1 MSYEIHCPIYPTRSI
16 CSFTDI
22 TPGPLPYTQR
32 SSSNVNLIKQIEAIC
47 GVRERIR
54 DELYS
59 IRSKAMDGTC
69 HWITNESNFMNWA
82 EKAEPLHGPR
92 LFWLFG
98 LPAMG
103 KTVLASY
110 VVDWLTSAG
119 MNKSCQ
125 CHFFSSSHQ
134 NKRTVA
140 YSLRFIASQLAMV
153 NEEFR
158 NQLLTLQEE
167 TGSTFSFQDQSFSV
181 IWEKIFEGIVFKL
194 KTAPLYW
201 VFDAVDE
208 ADAPSTLVNSLMKIQ
223 SSTPIRIF
231 ITSRPMKTPPESKI
245 FIPSRD
251 THLLSEKDTIDDI
264 RAYVRNAVQEAL
276 PHGEPQM
283 KDDIIEQ
290 VLAKAG
296 GSFLWVKLALEALH
310 DNWHT
315 RDHIREVLTEMPR
328 EMGLLYTRM
337 LKKIESQPPHLQLM
351 AKRILSW
358 ATCCWRPL
366 SIAELQTALEPEF
379 TGFLKLKE
387 TVVQI
392 CGNFIS
398 VDTGNA
404 AKVHLIHTTAREF
417 LLQTQEDTPAF
428 IDSRLC
434 HEHIAT
440 ICLRYLS
447 DERWKRVFKDVEN
460 STLTPTGRLARTN
473 RLLVAEKGHGLL
485 GYSVCYYAYHVSAAT
500 IDSEQLPAL
509 LTIFFNKYSLSWI
522 EAIALSGNLRYLT
535 QSARYLKVYAKRRSR
550 RRNLSIGSSPL
561 TLRDPSNDDSTNV
574 HLWAIDFIRLVG
586 KFGPNL
592 VQSPSSVHRL
602 VPPFCPRTSM
612 IGSIFGF
619 QDRTISVAGL
629 PSERWDDCLAS
640 VSVGKEEAASRILAT
655 NAYFLAL
662 ISSNGTVVVWYA
674 ETCEEARRLEHGEYV
689 AIMEMNKSQTLL
701 VTAGTVNYKVW
712 DIASG
717 RELCCLSKTSLAL
730 TKAIA
735 LDSTGSEL
743 VVALDDCSA
752 TCYDLENSSIKWYF
766 SVPDDGQY
774 HGCPLVVTISPNMTK
789 LAMAWRGK
797 PPVVWNIPG
806 TDSQRPLRCSVR
818 SNTDALFSPLTM
830 QWQADANSILILC
843 SNTKLV
849 EWHIYDEEL
858 REYDHLKPLEMA
870 VSQDGNF
877 LLTSDH
883 MGAISVWTFPRL
895 SLIYQLVNENEFIED
910 LAFSPDSQRFYDL
923 RGPICNVWEP
933 DALIRPDE
941 QELEDRGSSVV
952 TEPVITRDESSQTQV
967 TALSHGFGDKYFCAG
982 REDGTVSIHNAQ
994 DGKRMRK
1001 ISAHSS
1007 TSSVINL
1014 FWSSSG
1020 KYIVSGDD
1028 SGRIV
1033 VKRVEL
1039 KEGSTW
1045 AVFPALDF
1053 RVGESVKQFLLNES
1067 ERLLLVSTSSTD
1079 RVWDLKTKKES
1090 CCRVWGSKQ
1099 GRRWIQHPFK
1109 RELLIWIDPLG
1120 VHTYNWKALA
1130 HTDSEQPHSAQS
1142 SPIQTTTPHGEVV
1155 HWVALTNNK
1164 RYIIYLSGSGHTE
1177 ARLSSGLHLEFLSTS
1192 DLRVQHPHS
1201 LASDCMADLAAQIKR
1216 LIGTYQDRIVFLD
1229 HDYWL
1234 CTWSIDAGLDDV
1246 KRHFFLP
1253 KDWLNHSS
1261 LRMAKMNAEG
1271 TFFCPKHGDVAIV
1284 RHGMGF

>member
-1 MSYEIHCPIYPTRSI
+1 M
-16 CSFTDI
+16 
-22 TPGPLPYTQR
+22 
-32 SSSNVNLIKQIEAIC
+32 IKQIEHIC
-47 GVRERIR
+47 GVRERVQ
-54 DELYS
+54 DEVQSL
-59 IRSKAMDGTC
+59 RSKAMSGTC
-69 HWITNESNFMNWA
+69 HWITYRSKFINWVESI
-82 EKAEPLHGPR
+82 EPLHGPR
-92 LFWLFG
+92 FFWLTG
-98 LPAMG
+98 PPAMG
-103 KTVLASY
+103 KTVIASY
-110 VVDWLTSAG
+110 VVDWLTSSG
-119 MNKSCQ
+119 ICKSCQ
-125 CHFFSSSHQ
+125 CHFFSSGHQ
-134 NKRTVA
+134 NKRTAA
-140 YSLRFIASQLAMV
+140 YSLRSIASQLAYV

-158 NQLLTLQEE
+158 EQLLALQEE
-167 TGSTFSFQDQSFSV
+167 TGVSFSFQDQNLSV
-181 IWEKIFEGIVFKL
+181 IWEKVFEGIVFKL
-194 KTAPLYW
+194 KTTPFYW

-208 ADAPSTLVNSLMKIQ
+208 ADLPSMLINSLMKIQ

-231 ITSRPMKTPPESKI
+231 FTSRQMRM
-245 FIPSRD
+245 PSGWATLGASID
-251 THLLSEKDTIDDI
+251 TCFLSENDTIDDI

-276 PHGEPQM
+276 PDDEPQI

-290 VLAKAG
+290 VMTKAG
-296 GSFLWVKLALEALH
+296 GSFLWVRLALETLH

-315 RDHIREVLTEMPR
+315 RDDIREVLTEMPR
-328 EMGLLYTRM
+328 GMEHLYTRM
-337 LKKIESQPPHLQLM
+337 LEKIESQPPRQQLM

-358 ATCCWRPL
+358 AACCWRPL

-379 TGFLKLKE
+379 TGFVSLQE
-387 TVVQI
+387 TIVQI
-392 CGNFIS
+392 CGSFIS
-398 VDTGNA
+398 VDNG
-404 AKVHLIHTTAREF
+404 KVSLIHTTAREF
-417 LLQTQEDTPAF
+417 LLQIRGGAPAF
-428 IDSRLC
+428 IHSGLC

-440 ICLRYLS
+440 VCLKYLS
-447 DERWKRVFKDVEN
+447 DEKWKRVFKDVQN
-460 STLTPTGRLARTN
+460 STVTATGRSARTN
-473 RLLVAEKGHGLL
+473 RLLVAEQGHTLL
-485 GYSVCYYAYHVSAAT
+485 GYSVCYYAYHVSQSP
-500 IDSEQLPAL
+500 IESDQLTAL
-509 LTIFFNKYSLSWI
+509 LTDFFTKYSLSWI
-522 EAIALSGNLRYLT
+522 EAIALSRNLRYLT
-535 QSARYLKVYAKRRSR
+535 RSARYLKVYAKRRSR
-550 RRNLSIGSSPL
+550 RPSLKIGSSPL

-574 HLWAIDFIRLVG
+574 HLWAIDFIRIVG

-592 VQSPSSVHRL
+592 IQSPLSVYRL

-612 IGSIFGF
+612 IRTIFGL
-619 QDRTISVAGL
+619 QEGAISVTGL

-640 VSVGKEEAASRILAT
+640 VSVGGEEAASKILAT

-662 ISSNGTVVVWYA
+662 ISSSGTIVIWYA
-674 ETCEEARRLEHGEYV
+674 ETCEEARRIEHGEYV
-689 AIMEMNKSQTLL
+689 ALMEMNKSQTLL
-701 VTAGTVNYKVW
+701 VTAGIDSYKVW

-717 RELCCLSKTSLAL
+717 RELYKIRKLSLAL
-730 TKAIA
+730 IKAIA
-735 LDSTGSEL
+735 FGSNDAEL

-752 TCYDLENSSIKWYF
+752 TCYDLETSSNRWYF
-766 SVPDDGQY
+766 SVPDDGEY
-774 HGCPLVVTISPNMTK
+774 HGCPLVVTISPDSTK

-797 PPVVWNIPG
+797 PPVVWSIPG
-806 TDSQRPLRCSVR
+806 TNSQRPLRCRVR
-818 SNTDALFSPLTM
+818 SSTDALYSPLTM

-843 SNTKLV
+843 SNTRLI
-849 EWHIYDEEL
+849 EWHIYDEEQ

-910 LAFSPDSQRFYDL
+910 LVFSPDSQRFYDL

-967 TALSHGFGDKYFCAG
+967 TALSYGFGDKYFCAG
-982 REDGTVSIHNAQ
+982 REDGTVSIHDAE

-1001 ISAHSS
+1001 IPAHSS

-1053 RVGESVKQFLLNES
+1053 RVGEPVEQFLLNES
-1067 ERLLLVSTSSTD
+1067 EKLLLISASSTD
-1079 RVWDLKTKKES
+1079 RVWDIKAKKES
-1090 CCRVWGSKQ
+1090 CCQYWGSKQ

-1109 RELLIWIDPLG
+1109 RELLIWIDPFG
-1120 VHTYNWKALA
+1120 VHTYSWKALA
-1130 HTDSEQPHSAQS
+1130 HTDSEQPLSAQS
-1142 SPIQTTTPHGEVV
+1142 SSIQTTTSHGKVV
-1155 HWVALTNNK
+1155 YWVALTNNK
-1164 RYIIYLSGSGHTE
+1164 RYIIYLSGSGHTG

-1192 DLRVQHPHS
+1192 DLQVQHPHS
-1201 LASDCMADLAAQIKR
+1201 LAIDCMADLAAQIKR

-1229 HDYWL
+1229 HDSWL
-1234 CTWSIDAGLDDV
+1234 CTWSIDTGPDDV

-1253 KDWLNHSS
+1253 KDWLNHNS
-1261 LRMAKMNAEG
+1261 LRMATLNAEG

-1284 RHGMGF
+1284 RHGMRF

>member
-1 MSYEIHCPIYPTRSI
+1 MYP
-16 CSFTDI
+16 FTDI
-22 TPGPLPYTQR
+22 TPGPLSHVRR
-32 SSSNVNLIKQIEAIC
+32 SSSNVNVIKQIEAIC
-47 GVRERIR
+47 GVRERVQ
-54 DELYS
+54 DEVQS
-59 IRSKAMDGTC
+59 VRSKAMSGTC
-69 HWITNESNFMNWA
+69 HWITYRSNFINWV
-82 EKAEPLHGPR
+82 ENIEPLHSPR
-92 LFWLFG
+92 FFWLTG

-119 MNKSCQ
+119 ISKSCQ
-125 CHFFSSSHQ
+125 CHFFSSGHQ
-134 NKRTVA
+134 NKRTAA
-140 YSLRFIASQLAMV
+140 YSLRSIASQLAYV

-158 NQLLTLQEE
+158 EQLLALHEE
-167 TGSTFSFQDQSFSV
+167 TGISFSFQDQNLSV

-194 KTAPLYW
+194 KTKPLYW

-208 ADAPSTLVNSLMKIQ
+208 ADVPSMLINSLMKIQ

-231 ITSRPMKTPPESKI
+231 ITSRPMRM
-245 FIPSRD
+245 PSGWATLSASID
-251 THLLSEKDTIDDI
+251 TCFLSEHDTIDDI

-276 PHGEPQM
+276 PDDEPQL

-290 VLAKAG
+290 VLTKAG
-296 GSFLWVKLALEALH
+296 GSFLWVRLALETLH

-315 RDHIREVLTEMPR
+315 KDDIREVLTEMPR
-328 EMGLLYTRM
+328 GMEHLYTRM
-337 LKKIESQPPHLQLM
+337 LEKIESQPPRLQLM

-358 ATCCWRPL
+358 AACCWRPL

-379 TGFLKLKE
+379 TGFVRLQE
-387 TVVQI
+387 TIIQI
-392 CGNFIS
+392 CGSFIS
-398 VDTGNA
+398 VDTG
-404 AKVHLIHTTAREF
+404 KVSLIHTTAREF
-417 LLQTQEDTPAF
+417 LLQTRGGAPAF
-428 IDSRLC
+428 IHSGLC

-440 ICLRYLS
+440 VCLKYLS
-447 DERWKRVFKDVEN
+447 DEKWKRVFKDVQN
-460 STLTPTGRLARTN
+460 STVTATGRLARTN
-473 RLLVAEKGHGLL
+473 RLLVAEQGHTLL
-485 GYSVCYYAYHVSAAT
+485 GYSVCYYAYHVSQSP
-500 IDSEQLPAL
+500 IESEQLTAL
-509 LTIFFNKYSLSWI
+509 LTNFFTKYSLSWI
-522 EAIALSGNLRYLT
+522 EAIALSRNLRYLT
-535 QSARYLKVYAKRRSR
+535 RSARYLKVYAKRRSR
-550 RRNLSIGSSPL
+550 RPSLKIGSSPL
-561 TLRDPSNDDSTNV
+561 TLRDPSNDDSTNF
-574 HLWAIDFIRLVG
+574 HLWAIDFIRVVG

-592 VQSPSSVHRL
+592 IQSPSSVYRL

-612 IGSIFGF
+612 IGTMFGL
-619 QDRTISVAGL
+619 QDGAISVTGL

-640 VSVGKEEAASRILAT
+640 VNVGGDEAASKILVT
-655 NAYFLAL
+655 NGYFLAL
-662 ISSNGTVVVWYA
+662 ISSSGTIVVWYA
-674 ETCEEARRLEHGEYV
+674 ETCEEARRIEHGEYV
-689 AIMEMNKSQTLL
+689 ALMEMNKSQTLL
-701 VTAGTVNYKVW
+701 VTAGIDNYKVW

-717 RELCCLSKTSLAL
+717 RELYELRKTSLAL

-735 LDSTGSEL
+735 FGSNDSEL

-752 TCYDLENSSIKWYF
+752 TCYDLEASSNKWHF
-766 SVPDDGQY
+766 SVPDDGEY
-774 HGCPLVVTISPNMTK
+774 HGCPLIVTISPDLTK

-797 PPVVWNIPG
+797 PPVVWSIPG
-806 TDSQRPLRCSVR
+806 TISQRPLRCRVR
-818 SNTDALFSPLTM
+818 SSTDALYSPLTM

-843 SNTKLV
+843 SNTRLI
-849 EWHIYDEEL
+849 EWHIYDEEQ

-967 TALSHGFGDKYFCAG
+967 TALSYGFGDKYFCAG
-982 REDGTVSIHNAQ
+982 REDGTVSIHDAE
-994 DGKRMRK
+994 DGKKMRK
-1001 ISAHSS
+1001 IPAHSS

-1039 KEGSTW
+1039 KENTTW

-1053 RVGESVKQFLLNES
+1053 RVGEPVEQFLLNES
-1067 ERLLLVSTSSTD
+1067 EKLLLVSASSTD
-1079 RVWDLKTKKES
+1079 RVWDIKAKKES
-1090 CCRVWGSKQ
+1090 CCRYWGSKQ

-1109 RELLIWIDPLG
+1109 RELLIWIDPFG

-1130 HTDSEQPHSAQS
+1130 HTDPEQPLSAQPS
-1142 SPIQTTTPHGEVV
+1142 SIRTTTSHGKVV

-1164 RYIIYLSGSGHTE
+1164 RYIIYLSDSGHTE

-1192 DLRVQHPHS
+1192 DLQVQHPHL

-1216 LIGTYQDRIVFLD
+1216 LIGTYHDRIVFLD
-1229 HDYWL
+1229 HDSWL
-1234 CTWSIDAGLDDV
+1234 CTWSIDTGLDDV

-1253 KDWLNHSS
+1253 KDWLNHNS
-1261 LRMAKMNAEG
+1261 LRMATLNAEG
-1271 TFFCPKHGDVAIV
+1271 TFFCPKHGDVAVV
-1284 RHGMGF
+1284 RHGMRF

>member
-1 MSYEIHCPIYPTRSI
+1 M
-16 CSFTDI
+16 
-22 TPGPLPYTQR
+22 PGPLSHTQR
-32 SSSNVNLIKQIEAIC
+32 SSSNVNVIKQIEAIC
-47 GVRERIR
+47 GVRERIQH
-54 DELYS
+54 ELQS
-59 IRSKAMDGTC
+59 ARSKAMNGTC
-69 HWITNESNFMNWA
+69 HWITNRSKFIDWA
-82 EKAEPLHGPR
+82 EKTEPLHGPKF
-92 LFWLFG
+92 FWLVG

-125 CHFFSSSHQ
+125 YHFFSSSDQ

-140 YSLRFIASQLAMV
+140 YSFRSIASQLAYV

-158 NQLLTLQEE
+158 EQLLALQEE
-167 TGSTFSFQDQSFSV
+167 TGTSFSFQDQSLSV

-194 KTAPLYW
+194 KTTPLYW
-201 VFDAVDE
+201 VFDAIDE
-208 ADAPSTLVNSLMKIQ
+208 ADVPSTLITNLMKIQ
-223 SSTPIRIF
+223 SSAPIRIF
-231 ITSRPMKTPPESKI
+231 ITSRPMKM
-245 FIPSRD
+245 PSGWKMLHDPTD

-276 PHGEPQM
+276 PDGEPQI
-283 KDDIIEQ
+283 KDDIIER
-290 VLAKAG
+290 VLTKAG
-296 GSFLWVKLALEALH
+296 GSFLWVRLALETLH
-310 DNWHT
+310 ENWHT
-315 RDHIREVLTEMPR
+315 KDDIREVLTNMPR
-328 EMGLLYTRM
+328 EMGLLYTQM
-337 LKKIESQPPHLQLM
+337 LEKIESQSTRWQLM

-366 SIAELQTALEPEF
+366 SIDELQTALEPEF
-379 TGFLKLKE
+379 TGFVKLKE
-387 TVVQI
+387 TIIQI

-398 VDTGNA
+398 VDGD
-404 AKVHLIHTTAREF
+404 KVSLIHTTAREF
-417 LLQTQEDTPAF
+417 LLQTREDAPAF
-428 IDSRLC
+428 IHSRLC

-440 ICLRYLS
+440 VCLKYLS
-447 DERWKRVFKDVEN
+447 DEKWKRVFKDVEN
-460 STLTPTGRLARTN
+460 SAITATGRLARPN
-473 RLLVAEKGHGLL
+473 RLLAAEQGHALL
-485 GYSVCYYAYHVSAAT
+485 GYSVCYYAYHVSESPME
-500 IDSEQLPAL
+500 SEQLPAL
-509 LTIFFNKYSLSWI
+509 LTNFFTKYSLSWI
-522 EAIALSGNLRYLT
+522 EAIALSRNLRYLT
-535 QSARYLKVYAKRRSR
+535 RSARYLKVYAKRRLR
-550 RRNLSIGSSPL
+550 RPSLKLGSFPL
-561 TLRDPSNDDSTNV
+561 TLRDPSNEDSTNV
-574 HLWAIDFIRLVG
+574 QLWAIDFIRIVG
-586 KFGPNL
+586 KFGHNL
-592 VQSPSSVHRL
+592 VQSPSSVYRL
-602 VPPFCPRTSM
+602 VPPFCPRMSM
-612 IGSIFGF
+612 IGIVFGL
-619 QDRTISVAGL
+619 QDKAISVTGL

-640 VSVGKEEAASRILAT
+640 VSVGKEETASRILAT

-662 ISSNGTVVVWYA
+662 ISSSGTVVVWYA
-674 ETCEEARRLEHGEYV
+674 ETCEEARRIDHGEYV
-689 AIMEMNKSQTLL
+689 AVMEMNKSQTLL

-717 RELCCLSKTSLAL
+717 RELYCLRKKSLAL

-735 LDSTGSEL
+735 LGSTGSEL

-752 TCYDLENSSIKWYF
+752 TCYDLETSRNKWYF

-774 HGCPLVVTISPNMTK
+774 HGCPLVVKISPDMTK

-797 PPVVWNIPG
+797 PPVVWSIPG
-806 TDSQRPLRCSVR
+806 ADSQRPLRCRVR
-818 SNTDALFSPLTM
+818 NNTDALFSPLTM

-843 SNTKLV
+843 SNTKLI
-849 EWHIYDEEL
+849 EWHIYDEEQ

-870 VSQDGNF
+870 ISQDGNF

-967 TALSHGFGDKYFCAG
+967 TALSHGFGDKFFCAG
-982 REDGTVSIHNAQ
+982 REDGTVSIHDAK

-1001 ISAHSS
+1001 IPAHSS

-1014 FWSSSG
+1014 FWSRSG

-1028 SGRIV
+1028 SGRVV

-1053 RVGESVKQFLLNES
+1053 RVDESVKQFLLNES

-1090 CCRVWGSKQ
+1090 CRRAWGSKQ

-1109 RELLIWIDPLG
+1109 RELLIWIDPFG
-1120 VHTYNWKALA
+1120 VHTYDWKALA
-1130 HTDSEQPHSAQS
+1130 HTDPEQPHSALP
-1142 SPIQTTTPHGEVV
+1142 SPIQTTTSHGEVV

-1216 LIGTYQDRIVFLD
+1216 LIGTYHDRIVFLD

-1261 LRMAKMNAEG
+1261 LRMATLNAEG
-1271 TFFCPKHGDVAIV
+1271 TLFCPKHGDVAIV

>member
-1 MSYEIHCPIYPTRSI
+1 MYP
-16 CSFTDI
+16 FTDI
-22 TPGPLPYTQR
+22 TPGPLSHVRR
-32 SSSNVNLIKQIEAIC
+32 SSSNVNVIKQIEAIC
-47 GVRERIR
+47 GVRERVQ
-54 DELYS
+54 DEVQS
-59 IRSKAMDGTC
+59 VRSKAMSGTC
-69 HWITNESNFMNWA
+69 HWITYRSNFINWV
-82 EKAEPLHGPR
+82 ENIEPLHSPR
-92 LFWLFG
+92 FFWLTG

-119 MNKSCQ
+119 ISKSCQ
-125 CHFFSSSHQ
+125 CHFFSSGHQ
-134 NKRTVA
+134 NKRTAA
-140 YSLRFIASQLAMV
+140 YSLRSIASQLAYV

-158 NQLLTLQEE
+158 EQLLALHEE
-167 TGSTFSFQDQSFSV
+167 TGISFSFQDQNLSV

-194 KTAPLYW
+194 KTKPLYW

-208 ADAPSTLVNSLMKIQ
+208 ADVPSMLINSLMKIQ

-231 ITSRPMKTPPESKI
+231 ITSRPMRM
-245 FIPSRD
+245 PSGWATLSASID
-251 THLLSEKDTIDDI
+251 TCFLSEHDTIDDI

-276 PHGEPQM
+276 PDDEPQL

-290 VLAKAG
+290 VLTKAG
-296 GSFLWVKLALEALH
+296 GSFLWVRLALETLH

-315 RDHIREVLTEMPR
+315 KDDIREVLTEMPR
-328 EMGLLYTRM
+328 GMEHLYSRM
-337 LKKIESQPPHLQLM
+337 LEKIESQPPRLQLM

-358 ATCCWRPL
+358 AACCWRPL

-379 TGFLKLKE
+379 TGFVRLQE
-387 TVVQI
+387 TIIQI
-392 CGNFIS
+392 CGSFIS
-398 VDTGNA
+398 VDTG
-404 AKVHLIHTTAREF
+404 KVSLIHTTAREF
-417 LLQTQEDTPAF
+417 LLQTRGGAPAF
-428 IDSRLC
+428 IHSGLC

-440 ICLRYLS
+440 VCLKYLS
-447 DERWKRVFKDVEN
+447 DEKWKRVFKDVQN
-460 STLTPTGRLARTN
+460 STVTATGRLARTN
-473 RLLVAEKGHGLL
+473 RLLVAEQGHTLL
-485 GYSVCYYAYHVSAAT
+485 GYSVCYYAYHVSQSP
-500 IDSEQLPAL
+500 IESEQLTAL
-509 LTIFFNKYSLSWI
+509 LTNFFTKYSLSWI
-522 EAIALSGNLRYLT
+522 EAIALSRNLRYLT
-535 QSARYLKVYAKRRSR
+535 RSARYLKVYAKRRSR
-550 RRNLSIGSSPL
+550 RPSLKIGSSPL
-561 TLRDPSNDDSTNV
+561 TLRDPSNDDSTNF
-574 HLWAIDFIRLVG
+574 HLWAIDFIRVVG

-592 VQSPSSVHRL
+592 IQSPSSVYRL

-612 IGSIFGF
+612 IGTMFGL
-619 QDRTISVAGL
+619 QDGAISVAGL

-640 VSVGKEEAASRILAT
+640 VNVGGDEAASKILVT

-662 ISSNGTVVVWYA
+662 ISSSGTIVVWYA
-674 ETCEEARRLEHGEYV
+674 ETCEEARRIEHGEYV
-689 AIMEMNKSQTLL
+689 ALMEMNKSQTLL
-701 VTAGTVNYKVW
+701 VTAGIDNYKVW

-717 RELCCLSKTSLAL
+717 RELYELRKTSLAL

-735 LDSTGSEL
+735 FGSNDSEL

-752 TCYDLENSSIKWYF
+752 TCYDLEASSNKWHF
-766 SVPDDGQY
+766 SVPDDGEY
-774 HGCPLVVTISPNMTK
+774 HGCPLIVTISPDLTK

-797 PPVVWNIPG
+797 PPVVWSIPG
-806 TDSQRPLRCSVR
+806 TISQRPLRCRVR
-818 SNTDALFSPLTM
+818 SSTDALYSPLTM

-843 SNTKLV
+843 SNTRLI
-849 EWHIYDEEL
+849 EWHIYDEEQ

-967 TALSHGFGDKYFCAG
+967 TALSYGFGDKYFCAG
-982 REDGTVSIHNAQ
+982 REDGTVSIHDAE
-994 DGKRMRK
+994 DGKKMRK
-1001 ISAHSS
+1001 IPAHSS

-1039 KEGSTW
+1039 KENTTW

-1053 RVGESVKQFLLNES
+1053 RVGEPVEQFLLNES
-1067 ERLLLVSTSSTD
+1067 EKLLLVSASSAD
-1079 RVWDLKTKKES
+1079 RVWDIKAKKES
-1090 CCRVWGSKQ
+1090 CCRYWGSKQ

-1109 RELLIWIDPLG
+1109 RELLIWIDPFG

-1130 HTDSEQPHSAQS
+1130 HTDPEQPLSAQPS
-1142 SPIQTTTPHGEVV
+1142 SIRTTTSHGKVV

-1192 DLRVQHPHS
+1192 DLQVQHPHL

-1216 LIGTYQDRIVFLD
+1216 LIGTYHDRIVFLD
-1229 HDYWL
+1229 HDSWL
-1234 CTWSIDAGLDDV
+1234 CTWSIDTGLDDV

-1253 KDWLNHSS
+1253 KDWLNHNS
-1261 LRMAKMNAEG
+1261 LRMATLNAEG
-1271 TFFCPKHGDVAIV
+1271 TFFCPKHGDVAVV
-1284 RHGMGF
+1284 RHGMRF

>member
-1 MSYEIHCPIYPTRSI
+1 MYP
-16 CSFTDI
+16 FTDI
-22 TPGPLPYTQR
+22 TPGPLSHVRR
-32 SSSNVNLIKQIEAIC
+32 SSSNVNVIKQIEAIC
-47 GVRERIR
+47 GVRERVQ
-54 DELYS
+54 DEVQS
-59 IRSKAMDGTC
+59 VRSKAMSGTC
-69 HWITNESNFMNWA
+69 HWITYRSNFINWV
-82 EKAEPLHGPR
+82 ENIEPLHSPR
-92 LFWLFG
+92 FFWLTG

-119 MNKSCQ
+119 ISKSCQ
-125 CHFFSSSHQ
+125 CHFFSSGHQ
-134 NKRTVA
+134 NKRTAA
-140 YSLRFIASQLAMV
+140 YSLRSIASQLAYV

-158 NQLLTLQEE
+158 EQLLALHEE
-167 TGSTFSFQDQSFSV
+167 TGISFSFQDQNLSV

-194 KTAPLYW
+194 KTKPLYW

-208 ADAPSTLVNSLMKIQ
+208 ADVPSMLINSLMKIQ

-231 ITSRPMKTPPESKI
+231 ITSRPMRM
-245 FIPSRD
+245 PSGWATLSASID
-251 THLLSEKDTIDDI
+251 TCFLSEHDTIDDI

-276 PHGEPQM
+276 PDDEPQL

-290 VLAKAG
+290 VLTKAG
-296 GSFLWVKLALEALH
+296 GSFLWVRLALETLH

-315 RDHIREVLTEMPR
+315 KDDIREVLTEMPR
-328 EMGLLYTRM
+328 GMEHLYTRM
-337 LKKIESQPPHLQLM
+337 LEKIESQPPRLQLM

-358 ATCCWRPL
+358 AACCWRPL

-379 TGFLKLKE
+379 TGFVRLQE
-387 TVVQI
+387 TIIQI
-392 CGNFIS
+392 CGSFIS
-398 VDTGNA
+398 VDTG
-404 AKVHLIHTTAREF
+404 KVFLIHTTAREF
-417 LLQTQEDTPAF
+417 LLQTRGGAPAF
-428 IDSRLC
+428 IHSGLC

-440 ICLRYLS
+440 VCLKYLS
-447 DERWKRVFKDVEN
+447 DEKWKRVFKDVQN
-460 STLTPTGRLARTN
+460 STVTATGRLARTN
-473 RLLVAEKGHGLL
+473 RLLVAEQGHTLL
-485 GYSVCYYAYHVSAAT
+485 GYSVCYYAYHVSQSP
-500 IDSEQLPAL
+500 IESEQLTAL
-509 LTIFFNKYSLSWI
+509 LTNFFTKYSLSWI
-522 EAIALSGNLRYLT
+522 EAIALSRNLRYLT
-535 QSARYLKVYAKRRSR
+535 RSARYLKVYAKRRSR
-550 RRNLSIGSSPL
+550 RPSLKIGSSPL
-561 TLRDPSNDDSTNV
+561 TLRDPSNDDSTNF
-574 HLWAIDFIRLVG
+574 HLWAIDFIRVVG

-592 VQSPSSVHRL
+592 IQSPSSVYRL

-612 IGSIFGF
+612 IGTMFGL
-619 QDRTISVAGL
+619 QDGAISVTGL

-640 VSVGKEEAASRILAT
+640 VNVGGDEAASKILVT
-655 NAYFLAL
+655 NGYFLAL
-662 ISSNGTVVVWYA
+662 ISSSGTIVVWYA
-674 ETCEEARRLEHGEYV
+674 ETCEEARRIEHGEYV
-689 AIMEMNKSQTLL
+689 ALMEMNKSQTLL
-701 VTAGTVNYKVW
+701 VTAGIDNYKVW

-717 RELCCLSKTSLAL
+717 RELYELRKTSLAL

-735 LDSTGSEL
+735 FGSNDSEL

-752 TCYDLENSSIKWYF
+752 TCYDLEASSNKWHF
-766 SVPDDGQY
+766 SVPDDGEY
-774 HGCPLVVTISPNMTK
+774 HGCPLIVTISPDLTK

-797 PPVVWNIPG
+797 PPVVWSIPG
-806 TDSQRPLRCSVR
+806 TISQRPLRCRVR
-818 SNTDALFSPLTM
+818 SSTDALYSPLTM

-843 SNTKLV
+843 SNTRLI
-849 EWHIYDEEL
+849 EWHIYDEEQ

-967 TALSHGFGDKYFCAG
+967 TALSYGFGDKYFCAG
-982 REDGTVSIHNAQ
+982 REDGTVSIHDAE
-994 DGKRMRK
+994 DGKKMRK
-1001 ISAHSS
+1001 IPAHSS

-1039 KEGSTW
+1039 KENTTW

-1053 RVGESVKQFLLNES
+1053 RVGEPVEQFLLNES
-1067 ERLLLVSTSSTD
+1067 EKLLLVSASSTD
-1079 RVWDLKTKKES
+1079 RVWDIKAKKES
-1090 CCRVWGSKQ
+1090 CCRYWGSKQ

-1109 RELLIWIDPLG
+1109 RELLIWIDPFG

-1130 HTDSEQPHSAQS
+1130 HTDPEQPLSAQPS
-1142 SPIQTTTPHGEVV
+1142 SIRTTTSHGKVV

-1192 DLRVQHPHS
+1192 DLQVQHPHL

-1216 LIGTYQDRIVFLD
+1216 LIGTYHDRIVFLD
-1229 HDYWL
+1229 HDSWL
-1234 CTWSIDAGLDDV
+1234 CTWSIDTGLDDV

-1253 KDWLNHSS
+1253 KDWLNHNS
-1261 LRMAKMNAEG
+1261 LRMATLNAEG
-1271 TFFCPKHGDVAIV
+1271 TFFCPKHGDVAVV
-1284 RHGMGF
+1284 RHGMRF